1 MLKKLASYEEKF
13 EELEKAMSSPDI
25 FSDKEEYKKIAK
37 TRSELLPIVSAYRE
51 YLKVLESIED
61 LTPLLHDVDE
71 ELQFMALEEEKKL
84 ISQKNSL
91 EEKIKILLLPKDPLD
106 DRNTIL
112 EIRAGTGGEEAS
124 LFVADLYRMYMRYA
138 EKQKWKTEVLSYS
151 ESSSGGYKE
160 IIVLISGTSVYSRLK
175 FESGTHRVQRV
186 PATESQGRVHTS
198 AVTVAVM
205 PEAEE
210 VDIEIKNEDIRL
222 DVYRSSGPGG
232 QSVNTTDSAVRLTH
246 IPTGIVVIC
255 QDEKSQHKNR
265 AKAMKVLRS
274 RLLQAE
280 QEKQAKEVAEQRKAQ
295 VGSGDRSER
304 IRTYNFPQGRIT
316 DHRINCTLYKLE
328 LAMDGEIEELID
340 ALIANAQ
347 SKALLQNT
355 GNNENNS

>member
-1 MLKKLASYEEKF
+1 MLTKLASYEEKF
-13 EELEKAMSSPDI
+13 AELEKAMSLPEI
-25 FSDKEEYKKIAK
+25 FSDQEQYRKIAK
-37 TRSELLPIVSAYRE
+37 TRSELLPIVTAYRE
-51 YLKVLESIED
+51 YSSVLQGLEDVQLLLLDSDESI
-61 LTPLLHDVDE
+61 
-71 ELQFMALEEEKKL
+71 QSMASEEEAMLQERK
-84 ISQKNSL
+84 IVL

-106 DRNTIL
+106 ERNTML

-138 EKQKWKTEVLSYS
+138 ENHKWKTEVMSYS
-151 ESSSGGYKE
+151 DSASGGYKE
-160 IIVLISGTSVYSRLK
+160 IIILISGDSVYSRLK
-175 FESGTHRVQRV
+175 FEAGTHRVQRV

-210 VDIEIKNEDIRL
+210 VDIEIRNEDVRL

-280 QEKQAKEVAEQRKAQ
+280 QDKQAKEMAKQRKAQ

-316 DHRINCTLYKLE
+316 DHRINCTLYKLD

-340 ALIANAQ
+340 ALIADSQA
-347 SKALLQNT
+347 KALLDNT
-355 GNNENNS
+355 VIHEND